1 MPKKEISEEFVKE
14 ILSKGSNVENS
25 VSRIK
30 SILNDD
36 SLTTKEQII
45 AIRNEYGDAGVHND
59 KYDWESRAKG
69 LTITDNINNIEIT
82 LSWAEVTKKLKEV
95 LEIGNQQLGFES
107 LIDLSYKQDE
117 IIEQEDNSEYDFIK
131 DLIGKDITLGGREY
145 KVDKLKIED
154 KEIQLYDKSIRGWF
168 PIFRSMNLDEFVTEY
183 SKEHNVKQDEEEILG
198 NKVNYK
204 IKEDTQNR
212 NAVQRANDNI
222 KAIKLLKQIESENR
236 FATPEEQEILAKYS
250 GWGGLPKVFDTRA
263 GDWQV
268 QQIEARENLTEEEL
282 ADAQASVLN
291 SFYTNNTIIDS
302 IYLGL
307 ARLGFKDGKIL
318 EPSARNR

>member
-1 MPKKEISEEFVKE
+1 M
-14 ILSKGSNVENS
+14 
-25 VSRIK
+25 
-30 SILNDD
+30 
-36 SLTTKEQII
+36 
-45 AIRNEYGDAGVHND
+45 
-59 KYDWESRAKG
+59 
-69 LTITDNINNIEIT
+69 
-82 LSWAEVTKKLKEV
+82 
-95 LEIGNQQLGFES
+95 EIGNQQLGFES

-117 IIEQEDNSEYDFIK
+117 IIEQEDNSQYDFIK

-236 FATPEEQEILAKYS
+236 FATPEEQETLAKYS

-307 ARLGFKDGKIL
+307 ARLGFKGGKIL

>member
-1 MPKKEISEEFVKE
+1 MWQ
-14 ILSKGSNVENS
+14 G
-25 VSRIK
+25 
-30 SILNDD
+30 
-36 SLTTKEQII
+36 
-45 AIRNEYGDAGVHND
+45 
-59 KYDWESRAKG
+59 
-69 LTITDNINNIEIT
+69 
-82 LSWAEVTKKLKEV
+82 
-95 LEIGNQQLGFES
+95 
-107 LIDLSYKQDE
+107 
-117 IIEQEDNSEYDFIK
+117 
-131 DLIGKDITLGGREY
+131 
-145 KVDKLKIED
+145 
-154 KEIQLYDKSIRGWF
+154 
-168 PIFRSMNLDEFVTEY
+168 
-183 SKEHNVKQDEEEILG
+183 KQDEEEILG

-250 GWGGLPKVFDTRA
+250 GWGGLSKVFDTRA
-263 GDWQV
+263 GYWQV

-307 ARLGFKDGKIL
+307 ARLGFKGGKIL